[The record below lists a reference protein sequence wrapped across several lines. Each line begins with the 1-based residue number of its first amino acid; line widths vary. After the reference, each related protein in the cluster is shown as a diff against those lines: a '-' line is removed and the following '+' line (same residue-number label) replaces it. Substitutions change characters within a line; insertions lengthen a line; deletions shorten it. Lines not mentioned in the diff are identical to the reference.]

1 MLRLTHRLYD
11 KYKLIGFGLID
22 DEGNKSKK
30 ALKEVIELIKN
41 KEVYDFR
48 IEEDDDGKEYILSDK
63 IQIYDLPVDT
73 LPGTLRIKDRIL
85 DNGKVVGYI
94 LETLENSKEV
104 KLKADKVWELAFYG
118 AVQDIKAYLRT
129 DENGNKHKVL
139 IVNK

>member
-22 DEGNKSKK
+22 DDGNKSKK

-48 IEEDDDGKEYILSDK
+48 VEEDDDGNEYILSDK

-85 DNGKVVGYI
+85 DNGKVAGYI